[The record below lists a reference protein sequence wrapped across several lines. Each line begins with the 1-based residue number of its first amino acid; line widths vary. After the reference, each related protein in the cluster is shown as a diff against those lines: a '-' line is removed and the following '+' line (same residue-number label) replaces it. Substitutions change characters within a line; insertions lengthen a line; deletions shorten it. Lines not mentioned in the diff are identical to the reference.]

1 MDFKLYTHPAI
12 VLDDEAATLSV
23 GSQFAAG
30 LHPGLIVYLHGDLGA
45 GKTTFTRG
53 VLRGFGYTGK
63 VKSPTYTLV
72 ETYDLSNKLNPD
84 TYNKNKVVNLVIH
97 HFDLYRFID
106 EDEWEAAGFRDYFNA
121 TSIGMIEW
129 PDKALNLLPL
139 ADIDVRLTI
148 IKNARTVQFTA
159 NTILGEQCLS
169 KF

>member
-12 VLDDEAATLSV
+12 VLDDEATTLSV
-23 GSQFAAG
+23 GSQFAAC
-30 LHPGLIVYLHGDLGA
+30 LQLGLIVYLHGDLGA

-72 ETYDLSNKLNPD
+72 ETYDLSQELKLNID
-84 TYNKNKVVNLVIH
+84 HASFNTTIH

-121 TSIGMIEW
+121 TSIGIIEW

-148 IKNARTVQFTA
+148 IKNARTIQFTA
-159 NTILGEQCLS
+159 NTLLGEQCLS